1 MRELLLASF
10 GGRQYGI
17 WKDAILSV
25 RDIHALHRIP
35 LSPAGIAG
43 IMMDDG
49 KAVTLGDLSVC
60 VGHEN
65 SAAIDHGCILL
76 MAIDDKVAGFAVDG
90 ELRTLPVSPDFL
102 FPLSGYLKT
111 PVFDTCAVHADI
123 PIPIINISELY
134 SRVLKNDKETY
145 GFSPGIAA
153 FESRDISGV
162 DRIRYFTVAGEL
174 YAVSATDIDDRAV
187 KPGPITPLPDTP
199 RHVKGVTFRDA
210 RLLTVI
216 DLAQRIKY
224 ENTSPDSL
232 MLTMRNADA
241 VFGFL
246 IDSDRET
253 LPADK
258 VTIKPLP
265 PIAQSSWM
273 KYMVVRSGELI
284 PLVDLAMVLS
294 PDSDASDE
302 KPIRQR
308 YSADSNFPDIFF
320 RHEVEV
326 VEFSLLGERYALPK
340 QEVENVIVFKQPR
353 ALPDVPSI
361 VVGVAEHNGEIL
373 PVVDLAMMFGRRSIA
388 TPEWRM
394 MLVNNG
400 DFRALVITETVFAE
414 RRLTPDLHRTVPIHL
429 PHNLMY
435 GCYPDANAVRIILN
449 VEAISVHF
457 EKSLIQKFMPALS
470 HEMRMSPTGVAYTF
484 PEEKVAQVEKVGP
497 EEEAGPVKEVESKE
511 KAGEEPQPLANE
523 TPPRAVPE
531 PVSEAVPSDGFT
543 PAEPVLEQQAEQE
556 AVESE
561 VADSVSPVIAP
572 EPEPMDISGAAESSV
587 DEWNAGAAFEQ
598 EHVQQ
603 VSEQTIVP
611 ETMAAADES
620 QENIPHEDVRDQ
632 ETSGDG
638 GKAREPVTVGEKSP
652 LDILKASAKKQRKP
666 KASATATADSRPS
679 GPKYASASAKS
690 NQADLAVEPLAAWS
704 HYEER
709 SAQGRK
715 RGITYGAIVAVLMV
729 VFYFSGTFN
738 SGTADKPAVEK
749 HAPEIQP
756 ETQSVQIA
764 QSSIQSGG
772 SGIETVPVKPDVDQA
787 TQQAGQAGSKLKA
800 EPVAKTQSE
809 TEAKPNK
816 KSGGTTRQTLVL
828 SPLAGEQSEAAQTV
842 EKPRARLELDIP
854 KNKPTDIDVYVVR
867 EGDTLWSISEHFTGS
882 PYNYPRIAGENRIA
896 DPDLIFPGQRIRLIK

>member
-10 GGRQYGI
+10 DGRQYGI

-35 LSPAGIAG
+35 LSPARIAG

-60 VGHEN
+60 VGHKT

-76 MAIDDKVAGFAVDG
+76 MAIDDKAAGFVVNG

-102 FPLSGYLKT
+102 FPLPGYLKT
-111 PVFDTCAVHADI
+111 PVFDACAVHDGI
-123 PIPIINISELY
+123 PIPIINVSELY
-134 SRVLKNDKETY
+134 SRVLKNGKESS
-145 GFSPGIAA
+145 GFSAGIAA

-162 DRIRYFTVAGEL
+162 DRIRFFTAAGEL
-174 YAVSATDIDDRAV
+174 YAASATDIDDKAV

-199 RHVKGVTFRDA
+199 RHVRGVTFRDA

-232 MLTMRNADA
+232 MLIMGNADA
-241 VFGFL
+241 EFGFL
-246 IDSDRET
+246 VESDGGT
-253 LPADK
+253 LSADK

-265 PIAQSSWM
+265 MIAQSLWL
-273 KYMVVRSGELI
+273 KHLAVRTGELI

-302 KPIRQR
+302 KPIWQR

-320 RHEVEV
+320 RYEVEV

-340 QEVENVIVFKQPR
+340 QEVENVISFKQPR

-361 VVGVAEHNGEIL
+361 VIGVAEHNGEVL

-400 DFRALVITETVFAE
+400 DFRELVITETVFAE
-414 RRLTPDLHRTVPIHL
+414 RRLTPDLHRAVPIHL

-470 HEMRMSPTGVAYTF
+470 HEMRVSPTGVVYTF
-484 PEEKVAQVEKVGP
+484 PEEKVTQVEKVGP
-497 EEEAGPVKEVESKE
+497 EDEAGPVKKVEPKE
-511 KAGEEPQPLANE
+511 KAGEEPQPFTKE
-523 TPPRAVPE
+523 TPPRVEPE

-543 PAEPVLEQQAEQE
+543 PAEPVLEQQAEKE
-556 AVESE
+556 VVEWE
-561 VADSVSPVIAP
+561 ETDSTSHSKVT
-572 EPEPMDISGAAESSV
+572 EPEPLEISDAAESSV

-611 ETMAAADES
+611 ETMAVADES

-638 GKAREPVTVGEKSP
+638 GTAREPVTVGEKSP
-652 LDILKASAKKQRKP
+652 LEILKASVKKQRKP
-666 KASATATADSRPS
+666 KASATATAESRPS
-679 GPKYASASAKS
+679 GPKFSSASAKS
-690 NQADLAVEPLAAWS
+690 NKADLEVEPLAAWS

-709 SAQGRK
+709 SAQGWK

-729 VFYFSGTFN
+729 LFYFSGTFN

-749 HAPEIQP
+749 NAP
-756 ETQSVQIA
+756 ETQSAQIA
-764 QSSIQSGG
+764 QSSAQSGE
-772 SGIETVPVKPDVDQA
+772 SAIETVPVKPEVDQA
-787 TQQAGQAGSKLKA
+787 TQQAGQASSKMKA
-800 EPVAKTQSE
+800 ELDARIQSE
-809 TEAKPNK
+809 TEAKPK
-816 KSGGTTRQTLVL
+816 QKSGVTTRQTLVL
-828 SPLAGEQSEAAQTV
+828 SPLAGEQGETAQAV
-842 EKPRARLELDIP
+842 KQPRAPLELDIP
-854 KNKPTDIDVYVVR
+854 KNKPTDIDVYVVQR
-867 EGDTLWSISEHFTGS
+867 GDTLWSISEHFTGT
-882 PYNYPRIAGENRIA
+882 PFNYPRIAGENRIA